1 MNDEIVEVTSTG
13 GEGLES
19 KSESPQVQIAVES
32 YIPFLAPRLDFAD
45 AKASPQTP
53 AATDDSD
60 PRQIL
65 FDFDSVMSVAD
76 SALGKVEV
84 ETPVPLEEVTASSV
98 EETLVAAEESNLTI
112 TTESIVPV
120 EDISPVTSDEAPL
133 LEDSQDL
140 VATDVAP
147 VEADAASEFENDP
160 VEVLS
165 LESAMVVEDESIS
178 ELAPGTRE
186 FSDEDYQIED
196 EVLLGEIK
204 AIPDKLAFK
213 IGEVADLLG
222 IKQYVLRY
230 WEGEFEAL
238 KPKKSAHNQRMYSR
252 RDVETAFMIKK
263 LLYRD
268 RFSIE
273 GARKAL
279 RSLKK
284 KVKNER
290 TWESSL
296 HKFQDAK
303 QNLLTLAD
311 DIARLRERWL
321 QG

>member
-1 MNDEIVEVTSTG
+1 MSDEIVRLDPTPVDN
-13 GEGLES
+13 
-19 KSESPQVQIAVES
+19 SEAPQVRISVES
-32 YIPFLAPRLDFAD
+32 YSPFLAPRFDFA
-45 AKASPQTP
+45 P
-53 AATDDSD
+53 ATESAAEEDLD
-60 PRQIL
+60 PRQIP
-65 FDFDSVMSVAD
+65 FDFDSASVVAEVVESFDVAAAAAAAAAD
-76 SALGKVEV
+76 PVIELAPPQAESVEPIAAELESDIEVLALASALV
-84 ETPVPLEEVTASSV
+84 ETIEEP
-98 EETLVAAEESNLTI
+98 I
-112 TTESIVPV
+112 
-120 EDISPVTSDEAPL
+120 D
-133 LEDSQDL
+133 
-140 VATDVAP
+140 
-147 VEADAASEFENDP
+147 
-160 VEVLS
+160 
-165 LESAMVVEDESIS
+165 
-178 ELAPGTRE
+178 ELAPGNRE
-186 FSDEDYQIED
+186 FGSGDEDYQIED
-196 EVLLGEIK
+196 EVLLNEIK

-303 QNLLTLAD
+303 QSLLVLAD
-311 DIARLRERWL
+311 DIARLREKIL
-321 QG
+321 VHNSLTS